1 MHAVVTTNYG
11 STPLFA
17 KVDTPTPGPDDVR
30 VRVHTSSVN
39 GFDVALAA
47 GYLKDLMEHRFPVV
61 LGRDF
66 AGIVDEVGVNVTAF
80 APGDDVFGMVL
91 TQPLNAGAFAEY
103 LVVPQDHHIARMPA
117 GLDHATAGVLTLA
130 GASAM
135 TAVDA
140 ARVADGDTVLVSGAT
155 GGVGAF
161 AVQLAAATGATVL
174 ATARPGAATAHVGA
188 LGAAHTVDHTGDL
201 AEQVRAIALDGVDV
215 VLHFAGDPFT
225 LADLLVPGGRFVSL
239 LGGGQEQLADR
250 DITAM
255 AVYASPGRELLDD
268 LGAAVAAGRLT
279 VPVQR
284 RYPLAEAPQ
293 AFVDFA
299 AGKLGKLAVTIG

>member
-1 MHAVVTTNYG
+1 MAGRAVMPGRTAGVSASRDRYRHGPLGCSGRTRTRPREPPMHAVVTTNYG

-155 GGVGAF
+155 GG
-161 AVQLAAATGATVL
+161 
-174 ATARPGAATAHVGA
+174 
-188 LGAAHTVDHTGDL
+188 
-201 AEQVRAIALDGVDV
+201 
-215 VLHFAGDPFT
+215 
-225 LADLLVPGGRFVSL
+225 
-239 LGGGQEQLADR
+239 
-250 DITAM
+250 
-255 AVYASPGRELLDD
+255 
-268 LGAAVAAGRLT
+268 
-279 VPVQR
+279 
-284 RYPLAEAPQ
+284 
-293 AFVDFA
+293 
-299 AGKLGKLAVTIG
+299 